1 MFISKMGL
9 ATPFWTRLKN
19 VHQDDWHLKILR
31 GFVLI
36 PQCAGHIN
44 MTTWYL
50 LSLIHLGLP

>member
-1 MFISKMGL
+1 MGL